1 MLCQN
6 LSRLRNII
14 KWQHKEITDQVKT
27 FVMKKSAIFVR
38 ISNILYCVKNYINQT
53 PKLASC
59 QLSWWLFP
67 RGQRTQRLV

>member
-27 FVMKKSAIFVR
+27 FVMKKALF
-38 ISNILYCVKNYINQT
+38 LYV
-53 PKLASC
+53 
-59 QLSWWLFP
+59 
-67 RGQRTQRLV
+67 